1 MFVFKSKVPAIFP
14 KAEEIKDEK
23 TKEFGQDLARQQS
36 ESARS
41 MLDDMKMLEKV
52 QTVDSLPVASEADIG
67 KLYLRNG
74 TGVGA
79 HTLFICLDTG
89 SSGYA
94 FKQITLS

>member
-23 TKEFGQDLARQQS
+23 TKEFGQDIARQQA

-52 QTVDSLPVASEADIG
+52 QTVDSLPTVTESDVG
-67 KLYLRNG
+67 KLYIRNG
-74 TGVGA
+74 TGTGA
-79 HTLFICLDTG
+79 DSLFLVVDTG
-89 SSGYA
+89 GGGYGL
-94 FKQITLS
+94 KSISLT